1 MAPAAAG
8 ARGPVL
14 AHLLRV
20 YMIDPAGMAREI
32 YPPAFLHPDVL
43 RNDIAT
49 LLQEAAGAVTSAPLA
64 SAASRASRP

>member
-1 MAPAAAG
+1 
-8 ARGPVL
+8 
-14 AHLLRV
+14 
-20 YMIDPAGMAREI
+20 MIDPAGMAREI